1 VHNLELEAFVDFE
14 GWQEPKLFQSYITAS
29 AICVSPLHR
38 NLHHD
43 TTYANKI
50 FQYMSLRKPVLVS
63 DAIAQ
68 KVLVEKVNAGLVHLE
83 KDVEDF
89 SNKVLKL
96 YHNENLREELG
107 SNGENFIKNEFS
119 WEQTS
124 KTLINLYN
132 NVQS

>member
-1 VHNLELEAFVDFE
+1 VHDLELEAFVDFE

-29 AICVSPLHR
+29 AICLSPLHR

-50 FQYMSLRKPVLVS
+50 FQYMSLRKPLLVS

-96 YHNENLREELG
+96 YYNENLREDLG